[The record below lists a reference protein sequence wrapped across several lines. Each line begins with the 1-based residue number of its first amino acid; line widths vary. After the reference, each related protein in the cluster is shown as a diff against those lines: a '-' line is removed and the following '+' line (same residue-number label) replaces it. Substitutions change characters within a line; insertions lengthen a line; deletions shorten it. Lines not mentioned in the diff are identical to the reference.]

1 VSYTLKGPMVL
12 KVRITRLNAIH
23 TINNYAKAKGIYYVI
38 DRGGDRKELIK
49 SMLFNDLRFIIRI
62 KQERLYILGNNRKK
76 KAYDIAERFIEYNQQ
91 YKLEIDNQGF
101 KEKSKV
107 SRDKARVMVSSNKRI
122 WK

>member
-1 VSYTLKGPMVL
+1 MVL

-23 TINNYAKAKGIYYVI
+23 TINNYAKAKGIYVI
-38 DRGGDRKELIK
+38 DRRGDRKELIK
-49 SMLFNDLRFIIRI
+49 SMVFNDLRFIIRI

>member
-23 TINNYAKAKGIYYVI
+23 TINNYAKAKGIYVI
-38 DRGGDRKELIK
+38 DRRGDRKELIK
-49 SMLFNDLRFIIRI
+49 SMVFNDLRFIIRI